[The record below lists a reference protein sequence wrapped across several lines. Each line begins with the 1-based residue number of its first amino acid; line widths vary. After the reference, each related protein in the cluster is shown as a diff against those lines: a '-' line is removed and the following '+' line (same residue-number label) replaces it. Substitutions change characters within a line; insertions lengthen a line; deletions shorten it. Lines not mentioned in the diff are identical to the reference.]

1 MRSTIF
7 DDVFRTIQE
16 RLPQLLIP
24 LVNEVFHTSY
34 AEDVEVERLP
44 DEYQKLVSKVVAD
57 SCSKIGE
64 QIYHFEC
71 QSTKDGNMV
80 IRMIEYDFMI
90 ALMEAKWKKKKRL
103 KFPKSSIIYLRSTK
117 NTVSEEV
124 LEIELSD
131 GQVITYRVPILK
143 LRDYSIEEIFEK
155 NLLILLPYYIIK
167 YEKELAEIAGD
178 AGREKRLLEEYGM
191 IIKRLEDVTQNGQT
205 RTFGDMLQLMKRV
218 MDYLLRKESN
228 LKERMEDVMGGKV
241 LPLPSDALRE
251 AEAAGL
257 EQGIQQGMQ
266 QGITALVRLCRE
278 MEIEKKAVITRL
290 KSDFSLTDEQ
300 AKEAIA
306 KYW

>member
-1 MRSTIF
+1 MKSTIF

-16 RLPQLLIP
+16 RLPELLVP

-34 AEDVEVERLP
+34 PQEIEVERLP
-44 DEYQKLVSKVVAD
+44 EEYQKLVSKVVAD

-90 ALMEAKWKKKKRL
+90 ALMNAKWRRKRRL

-117 NTVSEEV
+117 NTVSEEW
-124 LEIELSD
+124 LEIELAD
-131 GQVITYRVPILK
+131 GQVITYRVPVLK
-143 LRDYSIEEIFEK
+143 LRDYSIDEIFEK

-167 YEKELAEIAGD
+167 YEKELSKIAKDAE
-178 AGREKRLLEEYGM
+178 REKRLLEEYGM
-191 IIKRLEDVTQNGQT
+191 IIKRLEGVIVKGQS
-205 RTFGDMLQLMKRV
+205 RTYRDIIQLMKRV
-218 MDYLLRKESN
+218 MEHLLRKEPV
-228 LKERMEDVMGGKV
+228 LKERMGDVMGGKV

-251 AEAAGL
+251 AEAIGL
-257 EQGIQQGMQ
+257 QK
-266 QGITALVRLCRE
+266 GITSVIRLCRE
-278 MEIEKKAVITRL
+278 MEMEKKKVIARL
-290 KSDFSLTDEQ
+290 NEEFSLTDEQ
-300 AKEAIA
+300 AKEAIV

>member
-1 MRSTIF
+1 MSSTIF

-16 RLPQLLIP
+16 RLPKLLIP

-34 AEDVEVERLP
+34 SEEVEVERLP
-44 DEYQKLVSKVVAD
+44 EEYQKLVSKVVAD

-103 KFPKSSIIYLRSTK
+103 RFPKSSIIYLRSTK
-117 NTVSEEV
+117 NTVSEEI
-124 LEIELSD
+124 LEIELAD
-131 GQVITYRVPILK
+131 GQIITYRVPVLK

-167 YEKELAEIAGD
+167 YEKEISKIAKDAE
-178 AGREKRLLEEYGM
+178 RENYLLNEYAS
-191 IIKRLEDVTQNGQT
+191 IIKRLEIYVEKDTEE
-205 RTFGDMLQLMKRV
+205 FHDLLQLMRKI
-218 MDYLLRKESN
+218 MDYLMRREPD
-228 LKERMEDVMGGKV
+228 LKERMGDVMGGKV
-241 LPLPSDALRE
+241 LPLPSDAIRE
-251 AEAAGL
+251 ARADGL
-257 EQGIQQGMQ
+257 QQGLQ
-266 QGITALVRLCRE
+266 QGITAVVRLCRE
-278 MEIEKKAVITRL
+278 MEIEKKKVITRL
-290 KSDFSLTDEQ
+290 KKEFSLTDEQ